1 MKTSYWALLTLLS
14 VLWGGTFFFVA
25 IAVQEVPPL
34 SVVLLRVLLAS
45 AILFVYLALR
55 GEAFPRD
62 TPTLTAFLVMGFL
75 NNVIP
80 FSLFFWAQ
88 TTISGG
94 LASIINATTPVFSIV
109 VAHFLLTDEK
119 LTLNKVFGV
128 ALGVVG
134 VAFLVG
140 EEAFSGLSLAMLG
153 VIACLFACLCQ
164 GFSVVYG
171 RRFKSIGISSSMG
184 ALGQLLSTTLIM
196 LPLVLVIDKPW
207 TLAVPG
213 ADSILSIVG
222 LATLST
228 ALAYVVYFRLLATAG
243 AVNTSIVT
251 LLIPASAIF
260 LGTTFL
266 GESLITRHY
275 LGLLFISVGLA
286 AIDGRLL
293 TRSSYAR
300 KLKAD

>member
-1 MKTSYWALLTLLS
+1 MNTSYWALLTLLS
-14 VLWGGTFFFVA
+14 MLWGGTFFFVA
-25 IAVQEVPPL
+25 IAVQDLPPL
-34 SVVLLRVLLAS
+34 SVVLLRVVLAS

-62 TPTLTAFLVMGFL
+62 APTLTAFLVMGFL

-88 TTISGG
+88 TQIPGG
-94 LASIINATTPVFSIV
+94 LASIINATTPVFSIL
-109 VAHFLLTDEK
+109 VAHFLLNDEK
-119 LTLNKVFGV
+119 LTLNKVVGV

-134 VAFLVG
+134 VAILIG
-140 EEAFSGLSLAMLG
+140 EEAYAGQQLAMLG

-171 RRFKSIGISSSMG
+171 RRFKSIGVSSTMG
-184 ALGQLLSTTLIM
+184 ALGQLLATTLIM
-196 LPLVLVIDKPW
+196 FPLVLIIDEPW
-207 TLAVPG
+207 RLAMPSS
-213 ADSILSIVG
+213 DSVLSIVG

-251 LLIPASAIF
+251 LLIPVSAIF

-266 GESLITRHY
+266 GESLVARHY
-275 LGLLFISVGLA
+275 LGLFFISVGLA
-286 AIDGRLL
+286 AIDGRIFA
-293 TRSSYAR
+293 RSTFVR
-300 KLKAD
+300 Q